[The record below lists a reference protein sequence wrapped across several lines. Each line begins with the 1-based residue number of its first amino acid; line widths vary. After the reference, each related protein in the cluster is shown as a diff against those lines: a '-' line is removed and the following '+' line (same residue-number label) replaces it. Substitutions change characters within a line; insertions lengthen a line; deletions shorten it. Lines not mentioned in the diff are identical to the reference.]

1 MNGKHEPTHL
11 PLKTNHSQFTS
22 GRLLFVPF
30 NSSLFLNKQPK
41 RHRIPHHQVMSRVV
55 VTKAQFHRPKREAS
69 SRRQRLW
76 IRHASGHSELS
87 MDGELVRPRFRKPA
101 VITRARDVHKT
112 LEKTKSNTWK
122 PSTRCF
128 FRGGTG
134 SKMPS

>member
-76 IRHASGHSELS
+76 IRHASRHSELS
-87 MDGELVRPRFRKPA
+87 MDGELVPSPFS
-101 VITRARDVHKT
+101 RDVHKT

-122 PSTRCF
+122 PSTPCF
-128 FRGGTG
+128 WGGGTG